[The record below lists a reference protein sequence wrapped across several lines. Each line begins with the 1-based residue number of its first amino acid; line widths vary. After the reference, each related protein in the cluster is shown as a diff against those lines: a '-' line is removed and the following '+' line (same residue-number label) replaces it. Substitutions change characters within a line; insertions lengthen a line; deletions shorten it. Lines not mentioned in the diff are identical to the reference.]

1 MPKGPMVALKRPP
14 KPARP
19 RPKPII
25 VIGAGMAGVATAL
38 HVQNHLQQKQTHG
51 TNKGKDEASQ
61 VILFDRVPPAT
72 PESSASFGN
81 AGVLS
86 AASIVPIL
94 QPKLVWQAPAM
105 LASKQQ
111 PLFVKWGYLP
121 RLLPWL
127 LRYLPHATHHHLTK
141 AAAAL
146 HPLLHDTLREH
157 QALARLADTGTKSPA
172 AKYIKPC
179 HYIYVYKSRAGFMA
193 DNLAWRMRK
202 HYGYGWQEYADA
214 DLHRYEPLLAGN
226 HNFAASLPKH
236 GQITSPHDYIQAL
249 VAGFVAKGGRF
260 VKSEVSDIVYD
271 KPQQA
276 IKGVRARGRDYEAA
290 QVVVT
295 SGVWTKRLLGRLGIA
310 LPLEAE
316 SGYHIDLWQ
325 PSHLPRNPLF
335 IMHGKMVLSPMAGR
349 LRLAGIVEFG
359 GISDRQSSAP
369 LDLLMHHV
377 KRIIPNLSWQRHTT
391 WLGHRPLLPD
401 SIPVISPV
409 KRVTGLYVAVGHHHI
424 GLSAGAKSGRLL
436 ASMVL
441 GETPAIDP
449 TPYAIDRFI

>member
-1 MPKGPMVALKRPP
+1 MPKGRMVALKKPP
-14 KPARP
+14 NTKHKAQPI
-19 RPKPII
+19 PKPII
-25 VIGAGMAGVATAL
+25 VIGAGIAGVATAL
-38 HVQNHLQQKQTHG
+38 HLQARLQQRQKHG
-51 TNKGKDEASQ
+51 KTSQ
-61 VILFDRVPPAT
+61 VILFDRDTPA
-72 PESSASFGN
+72 SGASFGN

-111 PLFVKWGYLP
+111 PLFVKWGYMP

-127 LRYLPHATHHHLTK
+127 VRYLPHANHHHLAK

-157 QALARLADTGTKSPA
+157 QALARLAGTA

-179 HYIYVYKSRAGFMA
+179 HYIYVYKTRAGFKA
-193 DNLAWRMRK
+193 DEVAWRTRK
-202 HYGYGWQEYADA
+202 HYGYAWQEYADA

-226 HNFAASLPKH
+226 HNFAASMPKH

-249 VAGFVAKGGRF
+249 VAGFVRKGGRF
-260 VKSEVSDIVYD
+260 IKTEVTAITYD
-271 KPQQA
+271 KTHPYK
-276 IKGVRARGRDYEAA
+276 IKAVRAGGKEYEAA

-295 SGVWTKRLLGRLGIA
+295 SGVWTKRVLARLGIR

-325 PSHLPRNPLF
+325 PSQQPRNPLF
-335 IMHGKMVLSPMAGR
+335 IMHGKMVLSPMEGR

-377 KRIIPNLSWQRHTT
+377 KHIIPNLTWQKQTT

-401 SIPVISPV
+401 SIPVISPITQV
-409 KRVTGLYVAVGHHHI
+409 AGLYVACGHHHI
-424 GLSAGAKSGRLL
+424 GLSAGAKTGRLL

-449 TPYAIDRFI
+449 TPYTIDRFI